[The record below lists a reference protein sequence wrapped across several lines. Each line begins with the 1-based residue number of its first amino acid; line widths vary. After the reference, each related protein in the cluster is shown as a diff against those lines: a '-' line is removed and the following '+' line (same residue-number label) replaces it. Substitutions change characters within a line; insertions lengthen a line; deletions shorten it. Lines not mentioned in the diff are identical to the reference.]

1 MSQKRISEV
10 RTSQRESGQEQ
21 LSGFLAGFL
30 FVGGLLLGS
39 VAGAGVMLLMA
50 PQSGKKTRK
59 QLLRKGQKV
68 RKQTAK
74 TVKHKV
80 EQVQDKANQVST
92 SIHEQVEDLQ
102 ERVQD
107 ALGDQKDRWGPV
119 IEAGK
124 TAVHKA

>member
-1 MSQKRISEV
+1 MNNKKHKNKQDVNQI
-10 RTSQRESGQEQ
+10 
-21 LSGFLAGFL
+21 SGFLAGFL
-30 FVGGLLLGS
+30 FLGGVLLGS
-39 VAGAGVMLLMA
+39 VAGAGVMLLLA

-102 ERVQD
+102 ERAQD
-107 ALGDQKDRWGPV
+107 VVDDLKSVGTR
-119 IEAGK
+119 
-124 TAVHKA
+124 

>member
-1 MSQKRISEV
+1 MNNKRHKNKQDATQI
-10 RTSQRESGQEQ
+10 
-21 LSGFLAGFL
+21 SGFLAGFL
-30 FVGGLLLGS
+30 FLGGLLLGS

-59 QLLRKGQKV
+59 QLQRKGQKV

-102 ERVQD
+102 ERAHD
-107 ALGDQKDRWGPV
+107 AIDDQKDRWESV
-119 IEAGK
+119 VKAGK
-124 TAVHKA
+124 TAVQGA

>member
-10 RTSQRESGQEQ
+10 KTSQRESGQEQ
-21 LSGFLAGFL
+21 ISGFLAGFL
-30 FVGGLLLGS
+30 FLGGLLLGS
-39 VAGAGVMLLMA
+39 VAGAGAMLLMA

-59 QLLRKGQKV
+59 QILRRGQKV

-74 TVKHKV
+74 TVKHTV
-80 EQVQDKANQVST
+80 EQVQEHA
-92 SIHEQVEDLQ
+92 
-102 ERVQD
+102 QD
-107 ALGDQKDRWGPV
+107 VLDDQKERWEPV

>member
-1 MSQKRISEV
+1 MNSKKHEDKQDTNQI
-10 RTSQRESGQEQ
+10 
-21 LSGFLAGFL
+21 SGFLAGFL
-30 FVGGLLLGS
+30 FLGGLLLGS
-39 VAGAGVMLLMA
+39 VVGAGAMLLMA

-59 QLLRKGQKV
+59 QLQRRGQKV

-74 TVKHKV
+74 TLKHKV
-80 EQVQDKANQVST
+80 EQVQDKASQVST

-102 ERVQD
+102 ERAQGVID
-107 ALGDQKDRWGPV
+107 DQKERWEPM

>member
-1 MSQKRISEV
+1 MNNKRHKNKQDATQI
-10 RTSQRESGQEQ
+10 
-21 LSGFLAGFL
+21 SGFLAGFL
-30 FVGGLLLGS
+30 FLGGLLLGS

-59 QLLRKGQKV
+59 QLQRKGQKV

-92 SIHEQVEDLQ
+92 SIHGQVEELQ
-102 ERVQD
+102 ERAHD
-107 ALGDQKDRWGPV
+107 AIDDQKDRWEPV
-119 IEAGK
+119 VKAGK
-124 TAVHKA
+124 TAVQGA

>member
-1 MSQKRISEV
+1 MNNKKHKNKQDVTQI
-10 RTSQRESGQEQ
+10 
-21 LSGFLAGFL
+21 SGFLAGFL
-30 FVGGLLLGS
+30 FLGGLLLGS

-102 ERVQD
+102 ERAQD
-107 ALGDQKDRWGPV
+107 VIDDQKVRWEPV
-119 IEAGK
+119 VKAGK
-124 TAVHKA
+124 TAVQGA

>member
-1 MSQKRISEV
+1 MMNNKKHENKQDVNQI
-10 RTSQRESGQEQ
+10 
-21 LSGFLAGFL
+21 SGFLAGFL
-30 FVGGLLLGS
+30 FLGGLLLGS

-59 QLLRKGQKV
+59 QLQRKGQKV

-80 EQVQDKANQVST
+80 DQVNVKANQVT
-92 SIHEQVEDLQ
+92 ASI
-102 ERVQD
+102 QD
-107 ALGDQKDRWGPV
+107 VVDDQKERWEPV

-124 TAVHKA
+124 TAVQGA